1 MRLWRAVP
9 GMRIEPRLLTWI
21 PARFSG
27 MHEARM
33 DRVMVVVPCFN
44 EERRLDVEA
53 FRAARLE
60 GRELELLFVDDGST
74 DGTRRVLEEI
84 RTSRAGPTTIVLQ
97 PANAGK
103 AAAVRRGVL
112 DAIARRP
119 HAVGFWDADLATPLP
134 ELAAFVDVLEH
145 RPEVDVVVGS
155 RVKLMG
161 RSIERRAWRHY
172 VGRVFAT
179 AASIA
184 LELPIYDTQC
194 GAKLFRVTPAI
205 ERAFEAPFLARWIF
219 DVELLARVLAAHPGG
234 PEAAERSIYEL
245 PLERWADVQGSKV
258 QPADVARAA
267 IDLVRIRARYPR
279 RRRART

>member
-1 MRLWRAVP
+1 
-9 GMRIEPRLLTWI
+9 
-21 PARFSG
+21 

-33 DRVMVVVPCFN
+33 DRVTIVVPCFN
-44 EERRLDVEA
+44 EQSRLDAEA

-60 GRELELLFVDDGST
+60 GRELELVFVDDGST

-84 RTSRAGPTTIVLQ
+84 RTGRAGPTTIVAQ

-112 DAIARRP
+112 DAIARGRGLVG
-119 HAVGFWDADLATPLP
+119 AVGFWDADLATPLS

-161 RSIERRAWRHY
+161 RDIERRAWRHY

-179 AASIA
+179 AASVA
-184 LELPIYDTQC
+184 LALPIYDTQC
-194 GAKLFRVTPAI
+194 GAKLFRVTPEV

-219 DVELLARVLAAHPGG
+219 DVELLARILATHPGG
-234 PEAAERSIYEL
+234 PVAAERSIYEL
-245 PLERWADVQGSKV
+245 PLDRWADVHGSKV
-258 QPADVARAA
+258 KPADVARAA
-267 IDLVRIRARYPR
+267 LDLARIRARYPR
-279 RRRART
+279 RRPPRT

>member
-1 MRLWRAVP
+1 
-9 GMRIEPRLLTWI
+9 
-21 PARFSG
+21 

-33 DRVMVVVPCFN
+33 DRVTVVVPCFN

-53 FRAARLE
+53 FVTARLAD
-60 GRELELLFVDDGST
+60 RELELVFVDDGST

-84 RTSRAGPTTIVLQ
+84 RARRGGPTTILAQ
-97 PANAGK
+97 PTNAGK

-112 DAIARRP
+112 DAIERRRGLEG
-119 HAVGFWDADLATPLP
+119 AVGFWDADLATPLS
-134 ELAAFVDVLEH
+134 ELAAFVDVLEQ

-161 RSIERRAWRHY
+161 RTIERRAWRHY
-172 VGRVFAT
+172 LGRVFAT
-179 AASIA
+179 AASMA

-234 PEAAERSIYEL
+234 PVEAERSIYEL
-245 PLERWADVQGSKV
+245 PLERWADVHGSKV
-258 QPADVARAA
+258 KPVDVARAA
-267 IDLVRIRARYPR
+267 IDLARIRARYPR
-279 RRRART
+279 RRPTRP